1 MRETVSTVR
10 SRFRARRWQR
20 WSENEP
26 EDDWLRWAR
35 AGTVVATVFFA
46 LLVLAIVLALVLH

>member
-10 SRFRARRWQR
+10 SRLRARRWQHAT
-20 WSENEP
+20 EVEP

-35 AGTVVATVFFA
+35 VGTIVATVFFA
-46 LLVLAIVLALVLH
+46 IVVVAIVLALVLR